1 MVYYFFGVSGGWWVC
16 VLIKI
21 KALPAFNED
30 LTKVQAELDKI
41 RNFVEDQLKTS
52 KNLICAIWKKVALN
66 FIRRPQLN
74 RNRKNSLGF
83 FLSDKK

>member
-30 LTKVQAELDKI
+30 LAKVQAELDEI
-41 RNFVEDQLKTS
+41 RNLVEDQLKTS
-52 KNLICAIWKKVALN
+52 KNLICAIWKKVASN
-66 FIRRPQLN
+66 FIRLPQL
-74 RNRKNSLGF
+74 REGFKN
-83 FLSDKK
+83 